1 MLTETVRQNEITEI
15 TVPSQYDILLLS
27 LYTHS
32 CLCPI
37 ESFEYSLHSESV
49 KRIYSQVF
57 IYLLRQYFFLL
68 TLQGFEI
75 NFEDLNDVMKNAYKI
90 PI

>member
-15 TVPSQYDILLLS
+15 TVPSQFDILLLS

-57 IYLLRQYFFLL
+57 IYSVSVKAVLFSFDIAR
-68 TLQGFEI
+68 I
-75 NFEDLNDVMKNAYKI
+75 
-90 PI
+90 

>member
-15 TVPSQYDILLLS
+15 TVPSQFDILLLS
-27 LYTHS
+27 PYTHS

-57 IYLLRQYFFLL
+57 IYSVSVKAVLFSFDIAR
-68 TLQGFEI
+68 I
-75 NFEDLNDVMKNAYKI
+75 
-90 PI
+90 

>member
-1 MLTETVRQNEITEI
+1 MLTETVRQKEITEI
-15 TVPSQYDILLLS
+15 TVPSQFDILLLS

-49 KRIYSQVF
+49 KRIYSQAY

-75 NFEDLNDVMKNAYKI
+75 NFEDLNDDMKNPLKI